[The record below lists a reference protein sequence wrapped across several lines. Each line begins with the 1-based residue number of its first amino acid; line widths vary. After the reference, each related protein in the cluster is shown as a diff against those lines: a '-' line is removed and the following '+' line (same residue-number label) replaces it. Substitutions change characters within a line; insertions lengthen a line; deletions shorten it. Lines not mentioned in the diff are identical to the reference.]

1 MSAVG
6 HPAMSEPVAGP
17 PDRLDHSGIAARRV
31 LAAAAAGATAVAVA
45 LAVGASS
52 AVAALAGWDS
62 AALVFLTWVWLTI
75 PTKDAAATAQ
85 AAQAEDASRTASEV
99 VLIGAG
105 TASLVAVAFTLAE
118 AGRTSGAT
126 RGLLIALSVA
136 SVVLAWA
143 SVHTVY
149 ALRYA
154 RLYYSD
160 PIGGIDFNAGD
171 PPRYLDFAYVALTV
185 GMTSQVSDTALTAR
199 RLRRAAIHHALLSY
213 VFGTV
218 VVALTINI
226 VASLLGK

>member
-1 MSAVG
+1 MSSSGEQSSFLAV
-6 HPAMSEPVAGP
+6 HAP
-17 PDRLDHSGIAARRV
+17 LTTRRV
-31 LAAAAAGATAVAVA
+31 SATAAAGLASAAAALLAGA
-45 LAVGASS
+45 SDS
-52 AVAALAGWDS
+52 VAALAGWDA
-62 AALVFLTWVWLTI
+62 AALVFLAWVWLTVAH
-75 PTKDAAATAQ
+75 KDAAATA
-85 AAQAEDASRTASEV
+85 ASAHAEDASRTEFEAV
-99 VLIGAG
+99 FVGAA
-105 TASLVAVAFTLAE
+105 TAALLAVAFTLVE
-118 AGRTSGAT
+118 AGRETGAA
-126 RGLLIALSVA
+126 RVLLVALAVG

-160 PIGGIDFNAGD
+160 PVGGIDFDDDA

-218 VVALTINI
+218 VVALTINV
-226 VASLLGK
+226 VAGLLGR

>member
-1 MSAVG
+1 
-6 HPAMSEPVAGP
+6 MSEPATTQP
-17 PDRLDHSGIAARRV
+17 ERLDRSGVAARRV
-31 LAAAAAGATAVAVA
+31 VAGAAAGAAALAVA
-45 LAVGASS
+45 LAVDASAS
-52 AVAALAGWDS
+52 VAALAGWDS
-62 AALVFLTWVWLTI
+62 AALVFLTWVWVTI
-75 PTKDAAATAQ
+75 PRKDAAATARVS
-85 AAQAEDASRTASEV
+85 QAEDASRAASEA

-105 TASLVAVAFTLAE
+105 TASLVAVATTLAE
-118 AGRTSGAT
+118 AGRASGAT
-126 RGLLIALSVA
+126 RGLLIALSIA

-154 RLYYSD
+154 RLYYRD
-160 PIGGIDFNAGD
+160 PVGGIDFNAGD

-199 RLRRAAIHHALLSY
+199 KLRRAAIHHALLSY

-226 VASLLGK
+226 VASLLGS

>member
-1 MSAVG
+1 MPRSQPG
-6 HPAMSEPVAGP
+6 
-17 PDRLDHSGIAARRV
+17 LAARRAV
-31 LAAAAAGATAVAVA
+31 VGAAFGAAASTVALVAGA
-45 LAVGASS
+45 SPS
-52 AVAALAGWDS
+52 VAALAAWDTAS
-62 AALVFLTWVWLTI
+62 AVFLAWVWSTI
-75 PTKDAAATAQ
+75 GSKDAAATAL
-85 AAQAEDASRTASEV
+85 AAQTEDASRAASEA

-105 TASLVAVAFTLAE
+105 TASLVAVAFTLVE
-118 AGRTSGAT
+118 AGRRAGAD
-126 RGLLIALSVA
+126 RALLIALAVA

-160 PIGGIDFNAGD
+160 PVGGIDFNSND

-185 GMTSQVSDTALTAR
+185 GMTSQVSDTSLTVR

-226 VASLLGK
+226 VAGLLGT

>member
-1 MSAVG
+1 M
-6 HPAMSEPVAGP
+6 PEPLATP
-17 PDRLDHSGIAARRV
+17 PGRLDRSGVAALRVLIATAAGAIA
-31 LAAAAAGATAVAVA
+31 LAAA
-45 LAVGASS
+45 LAVDASVS
-52 AVAALAGWDS
+52 VAALAGWDA

-75 PTKDAAATAQ
+75 GSKDAAATARR
-85 AAQAEDASRTASEV
+85 AQAEDASRAASEA
-99 VLIGAG
+99 VLISAG
-105 TASLVAVAFTLAE
+105 TASLVAVAFTLVE
-118 AGRTSGAT
+118 AGRASGAT
-126 RGLLIALSVA
+126 RGLLITLSVV

-154 RLYYSD
+154 RLYYGD
-160 PIGGIDFNAGD
+160 PVGGIDFNADD

-199 RLRRAAIHHALLSY
+199 TLRRTAIHHALLSY

-226 VASLLGK
+226 VASLLGR